1 MLSKDFSSSSL
12 NNVCDSLFYMSG
24 NEFGTTVGVGSEND
38 GTTKLI
44 IKTLDPIQGR
54 TMNLLFNPN
63 SKGNI
68 SLVNIV
74 YMIDYYSHLHQDVH
88 AEGDSFCFDPY
99 LVPIKCK
106 TVTSLSVAQR
116 SWTDVVNIA
125 IKWDTSHLEID
136 RIQITLRIL
145 NDPNVATYIV
155 AGNSRAMTILNL
167 KPKTRYIL
175 NLTTFNR
182 NGSVH
187 NKSLRFRTKKAL

>member
-1 MLSKDFSSSSL
+1 M
-12 NNVCDSLFYMSG
+12 
-24 NEFGTTVGVGSEND
+24 
-38 GTTKLI
+38 
-44 IKTLDPIQGR
+44 KTLDPIRGN

-63 SKGNI
+63 SNGVI
-68 SLVNIV
+68 SLVNVV
-74 YMIDYYSHLHQDVH
+74 YMIDYYSHTNPGAY
-88 AEGDSFCFDPY
+88 AERDHYCFDR
-99 LVPIKCK
+99 LLSEIKCE
-106 TVTSLSVAQR
+106 TVTSLKVVQR
-116 SWTDVVNIA
+116 SWNDVVNIA
-125 IKWDTSHLEID
+125 LKWDASHLEVD
-136 RIQITLRIL
+136 RFQITLRIL